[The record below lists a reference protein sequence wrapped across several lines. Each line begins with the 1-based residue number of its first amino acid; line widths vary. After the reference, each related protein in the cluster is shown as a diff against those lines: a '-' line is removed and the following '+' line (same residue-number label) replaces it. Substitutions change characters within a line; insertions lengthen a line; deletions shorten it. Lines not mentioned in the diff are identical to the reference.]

1 MKENKDLLEKIESL
15 RAKVDGL
22 EKESSTDSPL
32 WDLSK
37 IIFGIIILIC
47 LYPFFRLGW
56 FLISLNF

>member
-1 MKENKDLLEKIESL
+1 MKENRDLLEKIESL

-22 EKESSTDSPL
+22 EKESTDSPL